1 MDYELRN
8 IKDFLQLYNKITD
21 MCFNACVDNLY
32 GRDLTREEISCADNC
47 VLKFTNV
54 NQRLL
59 KVYVGVQ
66 SDINQRRMAEV
77 EAQQAKMM
85 AEAQQQQQ
93 QQQQAALQSSGKT
106 TYCQQ
111 IVALPRRQFDVVH
124 VCYDSYIK
132 IDVNYDKFRDVKGLY
147 KVHRQKLLSYV
158 EMIILSFKENDQTKL
173 NEVVA
178 RWSKQFENELLISSN
193 AMISDVVLLI
203 DDNNYYRSM
212 RREWQKVAS
221 KLSIGYLETFFDTAL
236 SNAIQRNRERPQ
248 PIDKQIINQM
258 WMRLEKP
265 NGKLYHREEDV
276 ITIQENV
283 DYDRVVG
290 RIEYCLEHPQEH
302 SVVQKTVAEPMEQ
315 SEVHKTDIILRKLIS
330 KKMVEVKDGMSK
342 QELQFFA
349 KILQERKRRIL
360 EQIRKSELN
369 VTEELMN
376 SAVEELF

>member
-1 MDYELRN
+1 MPRICLN
-8 IKDFLQLYNKITD
+8 
-21 MCFNACVDNLY
+21 
-32 GRDLTREEISCADNC
+32 
-47 VLKFTNV
+47 VL
-54 NQRLL
+54 
-59 KVYVGVQ
+59 VG
-66 SDINQRRMAEV
+66 IPG
-77 EAQQAKMM
+77 
-85 AEAQQQQQ
+85 
-93 QQQQAALQSSGKT
+93 SGKT

-111 IVALPRRQFDVVH
+111 IVALPRRQFEVVH

-147 KVHRQKLLSYV
+147 KVYRQKLLSYV
-158 EMIILSFKENDQTKL
+158 EMIILSFKENDQSKL

-178 RWSKQFENELLISSN
+178 RWSKQFENELHISSN

-212 RREWQKVAS
+212 RREWQKIAS
-221 KLSIGYLETFFDTAL
+221 KLAIGYLETYFDTAL
-236 SNAIQRNRERPQ
+236 STAIQRNRERPQ
-248 PIDKQIINQM
+248 PIDEQIINQM

-265 NGKLYHREEDV
+265 NGKLYQREEDV
-276 ITIQENV
+276 ITVQENV
-283 DYDRVVG
+283 EYDRVVG
-290 RIEYCLEHPQEH
+290 QIEYCLEHPQEH
-302 SVVQKTVAEPMEQ
+302 SAVPKTVAEPMEQ

-330 KKMVEVKDGMSK
+330 KKMVEAKDSMSK